1 MVGVALFG
9 ICRRVP
15 MKRCRAYL
23 LMPLLAALAVG
34 MTTGCAALL
43 LGMGAGVATA
53 TYVMG
58 KLAETYESDYPAAVR
73 ASTETLK
80 ELKMPVA
87 DRVGDDQKTTIR
99 ARRFDGT
106 PVEVDITKIGERQTA
121 IGVRTGH
128 VGLWD
133 QQTSRQ
139 IQSMIGD
146 RLRPTP
152 GRDHPSGQ
160 VELAAAEPKV
170 EPKMEGPA
178 PDAGAEPSKK
188 KVASKAASAS
198 TTPSPA
204 APKANAAG
212 FKPSL
217 TIFFDR
223 GSEEFS
229 SEEIQKLDHIADRL
243 RDHPASLASLHGYSD
258 SLGKASQNFILSVGR
273 ADAVKRYLTAKGCRE
288 DQLLV
293 VGHGAVKFLGPN
305 DTEAG
310 RRLNR
315 RVEIELYNAP

>member
-1 MVGVALFG
+1 MVDFALFG

-15 MKRCRAYL
+15 MKRCSVRL

-34 MTTGCAALL
+34 MTAGCAVLL

-58 KLAETYESDYPAAVR
+58 KLTETYESDYPEAIH
-73 ASTETLK
+73 ASTETLR

-133 QQTSRQ
+133 QQASQQ
-139 IQSMIGD
+139 IQGMIGE

-152 GRDHPSGQ
+152 GRGHPSGQ
-160 VELAAAEPKV
+160 VELAAAQ
-170 EPKMEGPA
+170 PKMEAPA

-188 KVASKAASAS
+188 KAAPKAASAS

-204 APKANAAG
+204 APKAKAAG

-223 GSEEFS
+223 GSEAFS
-229 SEEIQKLDHIADRL
+229 SEEIQKLDRIAVLL
-243 RDHPASLASLHGYSD
+243 RDHRGSLASLHGYSD

-273 ADAVKRYLTAKGCRE
+273 ADAVKQYLTAKGCRE

-315 RVEIELYNAP
+315 RVEIEIHNAP

>member
-1 MVGVALFG
+1 
-9 ICRRVP
+9 
-15 MKRCRAYL
+15 
-23 LMPLLAALAVG
+23 MPLLAALAFG
-34 MTTGCAALL
+34 MTTGCAVLL

-58 KLAETYESDYPAAVR
+58 KLTETYESDYPEAIR
-73 ASTETLK
+73 ATTETLG
-80 ELKMPVA
+80 ELEIPVA
-87 DRVGDDQKTTIR
+87 DRVGDDQNTTIR

-133 QQTSRQ
+133 QQASRQ
-139 IQSMIGD
+139 IQGMIGE

-160 VELAAAEPKV
+160 ADLPAAEAKA
-170 EPKMEGPA
+170 EPKMEVPSPA
-178 PDAGAEPSKK
+178 AGAEPSKMK
-188 KVASKAASAS
+188 AAPKVASAGAS
-198 TTPSPA
+198 PSPA
-204 APKANAAG
+204 APKEKAAG

-229 SEEIQKLDHIADRL
+229 SEEIQKLDRIADLL
-243 RDHPASLASLHGYSD
+243 RGHPGALASVHGYSD
-258 SLGKASQNFILSVGR
+258 SLGKTSQNFILSVGR
-273 ADAVKRYLTAKGCRE
+273 ADAVKQYLTAKGCRE

-293 VGHGAVKFLGPN
+293 VGHGAVKFLGSN

-315 RVEIELYNAP
+315 RVEIEIHTAP